1 MLVSAGESER
11 KKRNAQTAMVGI
23 HCRGVRKE
31 KSDISVSSLRKELL
45 IPTEKCPRQFA
56 GPWGQAVDIADSAP
70 NSSPL

>member
-1 MLVSAGESER
+1 MLVSTGESER
-11 KKRNAQTAMVGI
+11 KKRNARTAMVGI
-23 HCRGVRKE
+23 HRRGVHKE

-56 GPWGQAVDIADSAP
+56 GPWGQGVDIADSAP